1 LIVFPIFVYIISK
14 IISNHS
20 VIVYVLLVLP
30 TIAHVKLL
38 IYGFSWVLSHQQYIK
53 PLIKGIIWVS
63 NKMLLV
69 VLTAFGTFL
78 GMLMYDRWKERDSG
92 SDE

>member
-1 LIVFPIFVYIISK
+1 
-14 IISNHS
+14 
-20 VIVYVLLVLP
+20 
-30 TIAHVKLL
+30 
-38 IYGFSWVLSHQQYIK
+38 
-53 PLIKGIIWVS
+53 
-63 NKMLLV
+63 MLLV